1 MDFEYHAALSALASI
16 KAAGLS
22 AGVKC
27 VEEESIHELLS
38 RLRHCR
44 EWIKSRA
51 PLILSLHA
59 EARCLLSLSNSSWK
73 PEQLE
78 ASLQMA
84 QSAQALCDTTE
95 HPQLRTILLDIFSI
109 HAFRFRLTNDT
120 VDMDAAIDT
129 SQQLK
134 LISQDNPYLASVA
147 QQNWSLMYFH
157 RAVLRKNL
165 DEMDSGI
172 SGMKHALMMSPPQNY
187 RKKLHMA
194 AELTASMGVYFHHN
208 GQISLLDEIIQL
220 SLDEPALADNSDFV
234 TCNVVEAILIRA
246 QIGDSSTSGELLRRA
261 VELIQSRLGHSTY
274 KQGAQER
281 GLLHFRLVEAC
292 RLQLQR
298 GDSPSLSEDAMLKL
312 ARESRKAISDD
323 SVIVSSEL
331 AATTTGL
338 CAILAEQAREHRD
351 ESFLD
356 EAADILVRT
365 LSLKSVAESVFSSD
379 YVAAQADIIGRA
391 RERFRISLRW
401 GRHAE
406 EQDYP
411 QVALTAY
418 SHAIALLP
426 HVIFLG
432 HDVIGRL
439 EALRQVTGL
448 AANSAALALSLQ
460 DIPKA
465 FDFLEKSRGVLWSQ
479 ALQVR
484 ASTGMLPTELR
495 DRYATIAA
503 DLNNDEHL
511 DSTTRRHRALEL
523 ETIISEIRQVAGLKD
538 FLRPPQLEEVVTL
551 LQARHSF
558 AVMIIPHAT
567 CCHAIVLGVR
577 RNGYCHVKLG
587 ALDATA
593 IQQLS
598 REFAHVCDQSRSACG
613 QEVTTRKVRMVWE
626 QPSRTKAETVL
637 AKLWTDIVYPVLLAL
652 DMQASQLRH
661 ERS

>member
-1 MDFEYHAALSALASI
+1 M
-16 KAAGLS
+16 
-22 AGVKC
+22 
-27 VEEESIHELLS
+27 
-38 RLRHCR
+38 
-44 EWIKSRA
+44 
-51 PLILSLHA
+51 
-59 EARCLLSLSNSSWK
+59 
-73 PEQLE
+73 
-78 ASLQMA
+78 
-84 QSAQALCDTTE
+84 
-95 HPQLRTILLDIFSI
+95 
-109 HAFRFRLTNDT
+109 
-120 VDMDAAIDT
+120 
-129 SQQLK
+129 
-134 LISQDNPYLASVA
+134 
-147 QQNWSLMYFH
+147 
-157 RAVLRKNL
+157 
-165 DEMDSGI
+165 
-172 SGMKHALMMSPPQNY
+172 
-187 RKKLHMA
+187 
-194 AELTASMGVYFHHN
+194 
-208 GQISLLDEIIQL
+208 
-220 SLDEPALADNSDFV
+220 
-234 TCNVVEAILIRA
+234 
-246 QIGDSSTSGELLRRA
+246 
-261 VELIQSRLGHSTY
+261 
-274 KQGAQER
+274 
-281 GLLHFRLVEAC
+281 C

-298 GDSPSLSEDAMLKL
+298 GNSPSLSEDAMLKL

-338 CAILAEQAREHRD
+338 CAILAERAREHRD

-356 EAADILVRT
+356 EAAGILIRT
-365 LSLKSVAESVFSSD
+365 LSLESVAESVFSSD
-379 YVAAQADIIGRA
+379 YVAAQADILVARAELQSRSGQDVSALFASAWSLYESAATAIVGRA
-391 RERFRISLRW
+391 RERFRIALRW

-418 SHAIALLP
+418 SHAIALLLQ
-426 HVIFLG
+426 VIFLG

-439 EALRQVTGL
+439 ETLQQVTGL
-448 AANSAALALSLQ
+448 AANSAALALNLQ

-495 DRYATIAA
+495 DRYAAIAA
-503 DLNNDEHL
+503 DLNSDEHL

-523 ETIISEIRQVAGLKD
+523 ETIISEIRQVAGLKG
-538 FLRPPQLEEVVTL
+538 FLRPPELEEVVTL

-567 CCHAIVLGVR
+567 CCHAIVLGVP

-598 REFAHVCDQSRSACG
+598 REFVHVCDQSRSTYDK
-613 QEVTTRKVRMVWE
+613 EVTTRKVRMVCD

-637 AKLWTDIVYPVLLAL
+637 AKLWSDIVHPVLLAL
-652 DMQASQLRH
+652 NMQASQLRH